1 MSPKFPEIFSPR
13 RTLVFAG
20 SLGVYPTSV
29 NQQFCGPLRPLC
41 ALARPGLSP
50 GSASRGQRSP
60 PRHTPWPSRPLRT
73 ALISLEFQLQTQ
85 AKLSLLDWHAL
96 LPGEERALGLVA
108 APGRPPETTPD
119 RVSAQLWRPP
129 SPSPPQNLASRG
141 RSQGNPGKPLRL
153 MRLGAFVL
161 LSLPP
166 LRS

>member
-20 SLGVYPTSV
+20 SLGVYPPSV
-29 NQQFCGPLRPLC
+29 DQQFFGPLRPLC
-41 ALARPGLSP
+41 ALARPGLFP
-50 GSASRGQRSP
+50 GSASRGQRSL
-60 PRHTPWPSRPLRT
+60 PRHTPWPLRPLRT

-85 AKLSLLDWHAL
+85 AKLSLLDWHCASPRRRKSARAHCSPRTPSGDHL
-96 LPGEERALGLVA
+96 RPGFR
-108 APGRPPETTPD
+108 T
-119 RVSAQLWRPP
+119 LWRPP
-129 SPSPPQNLASRG
+129 SPSPPQTLASRG

-153 MRLGAFVL
+153 MRPGAFVL